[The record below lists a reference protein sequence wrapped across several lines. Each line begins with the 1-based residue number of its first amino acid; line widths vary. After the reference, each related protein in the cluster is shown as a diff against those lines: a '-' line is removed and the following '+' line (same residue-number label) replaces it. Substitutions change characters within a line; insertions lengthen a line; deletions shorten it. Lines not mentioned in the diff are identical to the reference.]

1 MADIILLTIIFLLQL
16 LLFYFLPTLDGQQ
29 MLFGIVLKN
38 DDFQTY
44 GLPILRKYRRDLFI
58 IAVASVCGLL
68 LIGKLSPNSLIVT
81 YIFVTLGIIVPLF
94 RYLPQTWKLR
104 DKSTVSRLATPL
116 KPRHLRDFSNF
127 WVELSV
133 IALAIAPFA
142 ILIFYY
148 PNLPDVVPIHWNASG
163 EADGWAKKGFSSVF
177 FLPVLAAFL
186 QIFWIILKQDIIK
199 ARLRVPADQAEKI
212 LSLKEISLQ
221 ANVGM
226 VDWCRI
232 ACGVL
237 LGTVALL
244 VLSTIAPPS
253 VAAALNISVWTIL
266 VVMLSGMAFYLYRM
280 ILVNREIKALTGQIT
295 FQTAAEMEGWTD
307 GLFYYNPQ
315 DAAFM
320 VEKPGGVGYTM
331 NFAHKRALLYL
342 ALIVLPVIFLIFN
355 LILMKFQ

>member
-1 MADIILLTIIFLLQL
+1 MADIILLTIIFLLEL

-29 MLFGIVLKN
+29 TLFGIVLK
-38 DDFQTY
+38 DDNFQTY
-44 GLPILRKYRRDLFI
+44 GLPILRKYRRDLSI
-58 IAVASVCGLL
+58 IAVASACGLL
-68 LIGKLSPNSLIVT
+68 LIGRHSPNSLTIA
-81 YIFVTLGIIVPLF
+81 YIIGTLGIIYPLF
-94 RYLPQTWKLR
+94 KYLGETWKLR

-116 KPRHLRDFSNF
+116 KPRHLRDFSSF
-127 WVELSV
+127 WAELAV
-133 IALAIAPFA
+133 LVLTIVPLAI
-142 ILIFYY
+142 LTFYY
-148 PNLPDVVPIHWNASG
+148 PSLPDVVPIHWNAAG
-163 EADGWAKKGFSSVF
+163 EADGWAKKNFSSVF

-186 QIFWIILKQDIIK
+186 QFFWIILKQDIIK
-199 ARLRVPADQAEKI
+199 ARFRVPAEQAEKI

-226 VDWCRI
+226 VDWCRLV
-232 ACGVL
+232 CGVL

-244 VLSTIAPPS
+244 VLSAIAPSS

-266 VVMLSGMAFYLYRM
+266 IVMLSGMAFYLYRM

-295 FQTAAEMEGWTD
+295 FQTADEMEGWTN

-320 VEKPGGVGYTM
+320 VEKPGGVGYTI
-331 NFAHKRALLYL
+331 NFAHKRAFFYL
-342 ALIVLPVIFLIFN
+342 ALVVLPIIFSIFS